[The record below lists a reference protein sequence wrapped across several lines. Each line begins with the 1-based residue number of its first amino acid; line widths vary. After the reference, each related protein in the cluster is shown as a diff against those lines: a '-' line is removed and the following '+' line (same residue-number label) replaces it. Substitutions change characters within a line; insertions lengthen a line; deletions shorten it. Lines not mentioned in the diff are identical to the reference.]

1 MEWLWYSLILILV
14 GAVVYGGTW
23 VVNKYK
29 LKKNDLASIYMMMNT
44 INFIIS
50 KFNLRF
56 KNEIGTI
63 ITYCFEV
70 ITLVENSFDIE
81 DRDVKL
87 TLIKEK
93 TLEIC
98 GKNGIVVDE
107 DLINLIDKAIEF
119 IYTKSNN

>member
-1 MEWLWYSLILILV
+1 MEWLWYSLILVLV

-23 VVNKYK
+23 VVNKYN
-29 LKKNDLASIYMMMNT
+29 LKKNDLVSMYMMMNT

-56 KNEIGTI
+56 KNEIRTI
-63 ITYCFEV
+63 VTYCFEV

-98 GKNGIVVDE
+98 RKNGIVVDE
-107 DLINLIDKAIEF
+107 DLINLIDNVIEF